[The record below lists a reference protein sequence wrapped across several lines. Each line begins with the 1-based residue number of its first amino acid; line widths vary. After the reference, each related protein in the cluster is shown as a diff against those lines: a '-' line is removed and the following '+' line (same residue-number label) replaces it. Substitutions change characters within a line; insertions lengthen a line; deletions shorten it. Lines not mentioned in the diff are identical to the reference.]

1 MDPHSRTVAAHLGGQ
16 YKSPIIAADARG
28 CLPRRDW
35 VVWPFTL
42 RWSHH
47 VEESRES
54 EFLPH
59 DGPLREDVSRLGAMV
74 GRMLAEQGGSA
85 LFGRVEQVRIAAI
98 RRRGEGA
105 SVDELASSLAGLD
118 AADAEALARAFATY
132 FQAVNTAE
140 RVHRIRR
147 RRDYQRDGSAPQ
159 PESLLDVLGRLKAQ
173 GVGADELLGW
183 LDQLWIEPVFT
194 AHPTEAVRRSLL
206 EKEQAVVRSLVDGFD
221 QNRTPQERKE
231 DDDRIFMALS
241 SGWQTAEA
249 SPVRP
254 TVQDEH
260 HHVGFYLVNPIY
272 RIVPALYESLASA
285 LQEVYGVAVLLP
297 SLLGFATWVGGDMDG
312 NPNVGAETI
321 AASLATQRA
330 HVIEHYV
337 ADVATLARLLS
348 QTEGRVAVDARLQ
361 QRLDDYRV
369 RFPAAA
375 QKVRPRHA
383 DMPYRSLL
391 TLIGGRLEATQD
403 DNHVEG
409 YTSVAELLED
419 LQLIARSLV
428 NNHGL
433 HAGAYAVQ
441 RLIRRVRTFGLHL
454 ARLDVRQDSRVHDD
468 ALAALLEDPQWNGR
482 AAEERVTRLQP
493 YASGEQAF
501 GGSTDANAVS
511 TRAVFDALHVAR
523 GRYGAGAIGLYII
536 SMARSAAD
544 VLAVLALARY
554 GGFVDASP
562 ELPPLPSGER
572 AGVRGH
578 AGDAVVSEQASIDSS
593 ASTRPSPQ
601 SSPQGG
607 EEAKARS
614 VVPLNIAPLFET
626 VDDLKNAPATLRALL
641 DDSVYRQHLAARGN
655 QQWVMLGYSDSGKDG
670 GTLASRWGLQRA
682 QVELLE
688 VANAAGIK
696 LAFFHG
702 RGGSASRGGARITP
716 ALMSSP
722 RGAVAGVLRVTEQGE
737 VIHRKYGI
745 RALALRN
752 LEQTVGAVLRASL
765 RPRET
770 EPREELW
777 REQMSWLSTNSRQA
791 YRAFVDRENF
801 VDYFRHATPI
811 DVIERM
817 TLGSRPASRRSMRG
831 VQDLRAIPWVFAWT
845 QCRSIITGWY
855 GLGAALEQGVAEFG
869 EAALAE
875 MARDW
880 PFFSNLLDDVE
891 MVLAKC
897 DLDIAE
903 AFSKLS
909 GPLHE
914 EFFGLIRAEFGR
926 TRHWLL
932 KLKGS
937 DALLHGDPR
946 LAASIRLRNPYVDPM
961 SLLQVDLL
969 QRWRDGDGKDDTLLQ
984 ALVACVNGVS
994 QGLQNTG

>member
-1 MDPHSRTVAAHLGGQ
+1 M
-16 YKSPIIAADARG
+16 
-28 CLPRRDW
+28 
-35 VVWPFTL
+35 
-42 RWSHH
+42 
-47 VEESRES
+47 EENREA
-54 EFLPH
+54 EFLPP

-74 GRMLAEQGGSA
+74 GRMLAEQGGEA
-85 LFGRVEQVRIAAI
+85 FFERVEQVRTAAI
-98 RRRGEGA
+98 RRRHEGA
-105 SVDELASSLAGLD
+105 SVDELAGSLAGLD
-118 AADAEALARAFATY
+118 AAHAEALARAFATY

-140 RVHRIRR
+140 QVHRIRR
-147 RRDYQRDGSAPQ
+147 RRDYQREGSAPQ
-159 PESLLDVLGRLKAQ
+159 PESLLDVFSRLKAE
-173 GVGADELLGW
+173 GVGADELLRW
-183 LDQLWIEPVFT
+183 LDRLWVEPVFT

-206 EKEQAVVRSLVDGFD
+206 EKEQAIVRSLIDGFD
-221 QNRTPQERKE
+221 PQRTPQERKE
-231 DDDRIFMALS
+231 DGDRIYMALS
-241 SGWQTAEA
+241 AGWQTAEA
-249 SPVRP
+249 SSVRP

-260 HHVGFYLVNPIY
+260 HHVGFYLANPIY
-272 RIVPALYESLASA
+272 RIVPTLFEALAEA
-285 LQEVYGVAVLLP
+285 LQAVYGIAAELP
-297 SLLGFATWVGGDMDG
+297 QLLGFATWVGGDMDG
-312 NPNVGAETI
+312 NPNVGADTI

-330 HVIEHYV
+330 QVIEHYQ
-337 ADVATLARLLS
+337 ADVAVLARLLS
-348 QTEGRVAVDARLQ
+348 QTEGRVEVAAGLQ
-361 QRLDDYRV
+361 QRLGDYRV
-369 RFPAAA
+369 RFPAAVA
-375 QKVRPRHA
+375 KVRPRHA

-391 TLIGGRLEATQD
+391 TVIGARLEATLVD
-403 DNHVEG
+403 DHSEG
-409 YTSVAELLED
+409 YTAAAELLDD

-428 NNHGL
+428 DHRGL

-468 ALAALLEDPQWNGR
+468 ALAALLDNPAWPQL
-482 AAEERVTRLQP
+482 ASAERVRQLRG
-493 YASGEQAF
+493 YASGKALFPISHAEVVTSLYDVFATL
-501 GGSTDANAVS
+501 GDA
-511 TRAVFDALHVAR
+511 RR
-523 GRYGAGAIGLYII
+523 RYGSEAVGLYII

-554 GGFVDASP
+554 GGLVENAS
-562 ELPPLPSGER
+562 
-572 AGVRGH
+572 
-578 AGDAVVSEQASIDSS
+578 
-593 ASTRPSPQ
+593 
-601 SSPQGG
+601 
-607 EEAKARS
+607 
-614 VVPLNIAPLFET
+614 VPLNIAPLFET

-641 DDSVYRQHLAARGN
+641 DDPVYRQHLAARGN

-688 VANAAGIK
+688 VANAAGIQ

-770 EPREELW
+770 EPREERW
-777 REQMSWLSTNSRQA
+777 REQMNALSASSRNT
-791 YRAFVDRENF
+791 YRAFVEHEHF
-801 VDYFRHATPI
+801 VDYFRTATPI

-845 QCRSIITGWY
+845 QCRSILPGWY
-855 GLGAALEQGVAEFG
+855 GLGSALEQGVGQFG
-869 EAALAE
+869 EEALVE

-880 PFFSNLLDDVE
+880 PFFSNVLDDVE

-909 GPLHE
+909 GPLHG
-914 EFFGLIRAEFGR
+914 EFFGLIRDEFRR
-926 TRHWLL
+926 THHWLL
-932 KLKGS
+932 RLKRS
-937 DALLHGDPR
+937 DALLQGDPR

-969 QRWRDGDGKDDTLLQ
+969 QRWREGKGSDEALLQ
-984 ALVACVNGVS
+984 ALVACVNGVA

>member
-1 MDPHSRTVAAHLGGQ
+1 M
-16 YKSPIIAADARG
+16 
-28 CLPRRDW
+28 
-35 VVWPFTL
+35 
-42 RWSHH
+42 
-47 VEESRES
+47 EESREP
-54 EFLPH
+54 EFLPP
-59 DGPLREDVSRLGAMV
+59 DGPLREDVSRLGTMV
-74 GRMLAEQGGSA
+74 GRMLAEQGGTA
-85 LFGRVEQVRIAAI
+85 FFERVEQVRTAAI
-98 RRRGEGA
+98 RRRREGA
-105 SVDELASSLAGLD
+105 SVDDLADSLAGLD
-118 AADAEALARAFATY
+118 ARDAEALARAFATY

-147 RRDYQRDGSAPQ
+147 RRDYQREGSAPQ
-159 PESLLDVLGRLKAQ
+159 PESLLDVLGRLKAE

-183 LDQLWIEPVFT
+183 LSRLWIEPVFT

-206 EKEQAVVRSLVDGFD
+206 EKEQAIVRSLIDGFD
-221 QNRTPQERKE
+221 QHRTPQERKE
-231 DDDRIFMALS
+231 DDDRIYMALS

-249 SPVRP
+249 SPVSP

-260 HHVGFYLVNPIY
+260 HHVGFYLANPIY
-272 RIVPALYESLASA
+272 RIVPALYESLAEA
-285 LQEVYGVAVLLP
+285 LQSVYGVAAKLP
-297 SLLGFATWVGGDMDG
+297 QLLGFATWVGGDMDG
-312 NPNVGAETI
+312 NPNVGADTI
-321 AASLATQRA
+321 ATSLATQRA

-337 ADVATLARLLS
+337 ADVAGLARLLS
-348 QTEGRVAVDARLQ
+348 QTEGRVAVDTHLQ
-361 QRLDDYRV
+361 QRLDDYRA
-369 RFPAAA
+369 RFPTAA
-375 QKVRPRHA
+375 QRVRPRHA
-383 DMPYRSLL
+383 DMPYRCLL
-391 TLIGGRLEATQD
+391 TVIGARLEATHD
-403 DNHVEG
+403 DSHPEG
-409 YTSVAELLED
+409 YTSVAELLDD
-419 LQLIARSLV
+419 LQLIVRSLV
-428 NNHGL
+428 DHHGL

-441 RLIRRVRTFGLHL
+441 RLVRRVRTFGLHL

-468 ALAALLEDPQWNGR
+468 ALAALLDDTAWPQR
-482 AAEERVTRLQP
+482 TPDERTRQLRD
-493 YASGEQAF
+493 YASGNALF
-501 GGSTDANAVS
+501 PISRADVVASLYDVFATLGDA
-511 TRAVFDALHVAR
+511 RR
-523 GRYGAGAIGLYII
+523 RYGKEAVGLYII

-554 GGFVDASP
+554 GGLI
-562 ELPPLPSGER
+562 EN
-572 AGVRGH
+572 
-578 AGDAVVSEQASIDSS
+578 DS
-593 ASTRPSPQ
+593 
-601 SSPQGG
+601 
-607 EEAKARS
+607 
-614 VVPLNIAPLFET
+614 VPLNIAPLFET

-641 DDSVYRQHLAARGN
+641 EDTVYRQHLAARDN

-688 VANAAGIK
+688 VANEAGIQ

-770 EPREELW
+770 ESREERW
-777 REQMSWLSTNSRQA
+777 REQMNALSASSRQT
-791 YRAFVDRENF
+791 YRAFVEHEHF
-801 VDYFRHATPI
+801 VDYFRAATPI
-811 DVIERM
+811 DVIEKM

-845 QCRSIITGWY
+845 QCRSILPGWY
-855 GLGAALEQGVAEFG
+855 GLGSALEQGVQQFG
-869 EAALAE
+869 EVALAE

-909 GPLHE
+909 GPLHD
-914 EFFGLIRAEFGR
+914 EFFGMIRNEFER
-926 TRHWLL
+926 TCHWLL
-932 KLKGS
+932 QLKRS

-969 QRWRDGDGKDDTLLQ
+969 QRWRAGDGKDDALLQ